1 MNKVSLAL
9 AASLLAAPAF
19 AGGHASGDAAAGEK
33 LFNQCQ
39 SCHVVQD
46 DDGNTL
52 AGRNAKTGPNLY
64 ALPGRTVGAVEGFRY
79 GKSIIAV
86 GEGGQAWD
94 EANFVEYVQDP
105 KAYLARVLDDSKAR
119 SKMAFKVRS
128 EEDAANLWAFIA
140 SLSPEPES

>member
-52 AGRNAKTGPNLY
+52 AGRNAKG
-64 ALPGRTVGAVEGFRY
+64 V
-79 GKSIIAV
+79 I
-86 GEGGQAWD
+86 
-94 EANFVEYVQDP
+94 
-105 KAYLARVLDDSKAR
+105 VLDHQ
-119 SKMAFKVRS
+119 
-128 EEDAANLWAFIA
+128 
-140 SLSPEPES
+140 